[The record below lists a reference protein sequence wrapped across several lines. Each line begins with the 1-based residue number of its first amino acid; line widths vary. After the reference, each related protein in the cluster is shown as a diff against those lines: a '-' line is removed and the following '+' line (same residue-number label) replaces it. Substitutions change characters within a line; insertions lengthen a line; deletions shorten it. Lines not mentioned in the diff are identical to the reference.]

1 MRNIDKA
8 LVTIGIHPEWSISEL
23 ANSLE
28 MSRSGMER
36 IVRTLQAAGRLRRI
50 GSRKVGRWETVAMA
64 TPVGMP
70 GPAIPEDGSWIP
82 AVPQETEAKLEQVM
96 EAVEA
101 TYQAYLAAWERQ
113 DPGAE
118 QLRQRQKQLGA
129 VASRLQAARL
139 RQIGA
144 GFGEQSA
151 KFQTA
156 NAKLEQSV
164 AQLQEAVR
172 RTGRVVEVAAQID
185 QILELAVKAMK

>member
-8 LVTIGIHPEWSISEL
+8 LMAIRMHPEWSISEL
-23 ANSLE
+23 ADSLK
-28 MSRSGMER
+28 MSRSGIEK
-36 IVRTLQAAGRLRRI
+36 IVRALQAAGRLRRL
-50 GSRKVGRWETVAMA
+50 GSRKIGHWEVLATA
-64 TPVGMP
+64 TPIGTP

-118 QLRQRQKQLGA
+118 PLRLRQKQLGA
-129 VASRLQAARL
+129 IAARLQAARL
-139 RQIGA
+139 RQLGA

-151 KFQTA
+151 KFRTA

-164 AQLQEAVR
+164 AQLQETVR
-172 RTGRVVEVAAQID
+172 RTSRAIEVAAQID
-185 QILELAVKAMK
+185 QILELAIKAAK